1 MERFISA
8 MGWSGPWRPGLRSGP
23 CPAALHIQAQAEVRL
38 CGSAGHCQSVLN
50 RLRFAGL
57 NYLKII
63 NFHWR
68 KQVVGV
74 EEEI

>member
-8 MGWSGPWRPGLRSGP
+8 TGWSGPWRLDLGSGP
-23 CPAALHIQAQAEVRL
+23 HPTALQIRAQADVRP
-38 CGSAGHCQSVLN
+38 CSSAGHCQSVLN
-50 RLRFAGL
+50 RFRFAGL
-57 NYLKII
+57 NYFQII
-63 NFHWR
+63 NFSWR